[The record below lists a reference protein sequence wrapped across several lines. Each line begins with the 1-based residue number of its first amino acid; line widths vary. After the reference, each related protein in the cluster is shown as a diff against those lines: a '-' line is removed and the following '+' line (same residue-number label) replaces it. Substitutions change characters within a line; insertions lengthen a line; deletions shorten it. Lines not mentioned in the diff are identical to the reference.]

1 MVATPPSLDRFIM
14 LNLLAQ
20 LLKAL
25 NSESAPGQ
33 IGLAVA
39 FSLWVA
45 LTPMWTVNNLLI
57 FILVLMLRVN
67 LSTFF
72 AGVAAFSLLTL
83 ALDPISERL
92 GTALLQMT
100 SLQPLWASMYQ
111 QGIWRVLQFNN
122 TLMLGGS
129 VLAILAFLPVSMLTR
144 MLVVQYRARLLAWIQ
159 KFKVVQALKA
169 SKFYQWYQAAAE

>member
-39 FSLWVA
+39 FALWVA
-45 LTPMWTVNNLLI
+45 ITPMWTLNNLLI
-57 FILVLMLRVN
+57 FTLVLVLRVN
-67 LSTFF
+67 LSAFF
-72 AGVAAFSLLTL
+72 SALAAFSILAL

-92 GTALLQMT
+92 GTSLLQMS
-100 SLQPLWASMYQ
+100 SLQPVWTSLYQ

-122 TLMLGGS
+122 TLMLGGT
-129 VLAILAFLPVSMLTR
+129 VLALLAFLPVSLLTR
-144 MLVVQYRARLLAWIQ
+144 MLVVQYRARLLVWIQ
-159 KFKVVQALKA
+159 KFKIVQALKA
-169 SKFYQWYQAAAE
+169 SKFYQWYRAAAE